1 MHLKP
6 EGISYII
13 SAPSGTGKSTVCKI
27 LLERLANL
35 KISTSHT
42 TRKPRPTEAHGKD
55 YYFVSEEEF
64 KAKIEANAFLE
75 WAKVHNE
82 YYGTTRH
89 SIEKIQNDGY
99 DVIIEIDVQGT
110 QTLRNMS
117 FQGVYIF
124 LLPPSVKELKNRLTK
139 RSTETEEK
147 IAQRITVAEKEITEY
162 KNYNYIVTNFEVEDT
177 VCKLSS
183 IMQAEKQ
190 KMFRYVATAPD
201 LESIINSQDT

>member
-1 MHLKP
+1 MQLKR
-6 EGISYII
+6 EGIPYII

-35 KISTSHT
+35 KISISHT
-42 TRKPRPTEAHGKD
+42 TRKPRPTETHGKD
-55 YYFVSEEEF
+55 YFFVSEEEF
-64 KAKIEANAFLE
+64 KKKIEANAFLE

-99 DVIIEIDVQGT
+99 DVIIEIDVQGA
-110 QTLRNMS
+110 QILRNMS

-124 LLPPSVKELKNRLTK
+124 LLPPSLKELKNRLTK

-147 IAQRITVAEKEITEY
+147 IAQRMSVAKQEIAEY
-162 KNYNYIVTNFEVEDT
+162 KNYYYIVTNFEVEDT

-190 KMFRYVATAPD
+190 KMFRYVPTAPD